1 MGDAQRGFR
10 VEGRVQGVG
19 FRWWTSRLARDQ
31 GLLGRV
37 WNCVDGSVRV
47 DVAGSASAVDRISA
61 ALETGPPMATVT
73 SVIEVPFES
82 TATMDRFAIGP
93 PGGNR

>member
-1 MGDAQRGFR
+1 MGDARRGFR

-31 GLLGRV
+31 GVLGRV

-47 DVAGSASAVDRISA
+47 DLAGSASAVERVGA
-61 ALETGPPMATVT
+61 ALENGPPMATVT
-73 SVIEVPFES
+73 SVTEVPFES
-82 TATMDRFAIGP
+82 TATMDGFAIGP
-93 PGGNR
+93 PEGSR